1 MATCHLTVS
10 FSRGKSA
17 VADAWGYESTWFV
30 VTAGNPEFNDC
41 VYNVSG
47 SLEYEVQMSP
57 TVEKLAVVKQRVCKK
72 LMFMV
77 ASWSPERHE
86 NRMYRRTSAVRRR
99 IVLSLFVGIRLHLD
113 TALAIVVWLF
123 SGSHSLMKT

>member
-1 MATCHLTVS
+1 MVTSHLPVS
-10 FSRGKSA
+10 FSWGKSA

-30 VTAGNPEFNDC
+30 VAAGSPKFNDC

-77 ASWSPERHE
+77 AS
-86 NRMYRRTSAVRRR
+86 
-99 IVLSLFVGIRLHLD
+99 
-113 TALAIVVWLF
+113 
-123 SGSHSLMKT
+123 

>member
-1 MATCHLTVS
+1 MVTSHLPVS
-10 FSRGKSA
+10 FSWGKSA

-30 VTAGNPEFNDC
+30 VAAGSPKFNDC

-47 SLEYEVQMSP
+47 SLEYEIRMSP
-57 TVEKLAVVKQRVCKK
+57 TGFLFEKLAVVKQRVSKK

-86 NRMYRRTSAVRRR
+86 NRMCIGA
-99 IVLSLFVGIRLHLD
+99 HQQ
-113 TALAIVVWLF
+113 
-123 SGSHSLMKT
+123 